1 MLLWLHP
8 PFGSE
13 RKYPIQINLS
23 NAVCRQGTSR
33 ATASAD
39 QWPAMIGANPE
50 RADGLGVWP
59 NVFMTII
66 WKVQWT
72 SLSYLYLSLEC
83 TACCVSY
90 QSMAVFFLQPRPKV
104 AKHCQLAFAI
114 LLTASR
120 VPTKPETSDFWLT
133 NDISRFLMFTAEA
146 PSKP

>member
-90 QSMAVFFLQPRPKV
+90 QSMAVFFSP
-104 AKHCQLAFAI
+104 AKTKGCQTLSTGIRHSTHRFQGSHKAW
-114 LLTASR
+114 
-120 VPTKPETSDFWLT
+120 DFWLLT
-133 NDISRFLMFTAEA
+133 DQWYQSISHVYCWS
-146 PSKP
+146 PQ